1 MDTLR
6 TLADHRIRRILGGLG
21 LGIALVMAGL
31 AAEPALSLQSGAL
44 LTAAVWLGLW
54 GAALRVPRQD
64 LRGSVLWG
72 ALWRQLSVLA
82 GDGGQAA
89 RGAHRRL
96 AAILAER
103 LHWHAD
109 RAAMAALGLGL
120 GALAMHA
127 ARLLRG

>member
-72 ALWRQLSVLA
+72 
-82 GDGGQAA
+82 
-89 RGAHRRL
+89 
-96 AAILAER
+96 
-103 LHWHAD
+103 
-109 RAAMAALGLGL
+109 
-120 GALAMHA
+120 
-127 ARLLRG
+127 